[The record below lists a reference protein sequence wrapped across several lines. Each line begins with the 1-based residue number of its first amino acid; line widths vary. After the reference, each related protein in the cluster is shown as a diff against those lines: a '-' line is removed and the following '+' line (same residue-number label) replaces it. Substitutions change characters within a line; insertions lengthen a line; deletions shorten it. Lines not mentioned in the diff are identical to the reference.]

1 LAYLA
6 GSFWGKTKIAPSIS
20 PSKSVEGFVAGLI
33 GSTLLVYLL
42 AKFWLDTN
50 PIPWMGFAIIYV
62 PLAVA
67 GDFFESHLKR
77 KAGVKDSGKI
87 MPGHGGALDRFD
99 SFIFAIPLTY
109 IYILNLLV

>member
-1 LAYLA
+1 MA
-6 GSFWGKTKIAPSIS
+6 
-20 PSKSVEGFVAGLI
+20 
-33 GSTLLVYLL
+33 
-42 AKFWLDTN
+42 
-50 PIPWMGFAIIYV
+50 FAIIYV